1 MTHGLSTSAAK
12 VDEVVVAVA
21 DDGGMPIKGTGV
33 GEGVTG
39 VGGGFTTDGQQ
50 SNSTISR

>member
-12 VDEVVVAVA
+12 VDEVVVVIG
-21 DDGGMPIKGTGV
+21 DDAGVSIKGTGV

-50 SNSTISR
+50 SNSTISP